1 VTHWAAYRSPA
12 NFFLPDN
19 FIPERWLGQDQR
31 FKDDNRDAFQ
41 PFSTGPRNCIGR
53 SLALHEARIF
63 LAEVLYEFDLE
74 LDGRSKDWANQ
85 PIYTIWEKHKL
96 WINLHPVKH

>member
-1 VTHWAAYRSPA
+1 M
-12 NFFLPDN
+12 PDD
-19 FIPERWLGQDQR
+19 FIPERWLGQDSR

-53 SLALHEARIF
+53 SLALHEARIS

-74 LDGRSKDWANQ
+74 LDSRSQDWANQ
-85 PIYTIWEKHKL
+85 LVYTIGEKHKL
-96 WINLHPVKH
+96 WVNLHPAKH

>member
-1 VTHWAAYRSPA
+1 M
-12 NFFLPDN
+12 PDN
-19 FIPERWLGQDQR
+19 FIPERWLGQDLR

-53 SLALHEARIF
+53 NLALHEARIL

-74 LDGRSKDWANQ
+74 LDDRSRDWANQ
-85 PIYTIWEKHKL
+85 SIYTIWEKHKL
-96 WINLHPVKH
+96 WVNLHPVAH